1 MSFDGHNGLSTIQFT
16 AVIGSDGV
24 IHPPSGVE
32 LPNGKVEV
40 SVRVTPLAELG
51 DRSTESAD
59 RRPRP
64 APGLFK
70 GVITYMAPDF
80 DAPLEDMKEYME

>member
-64 APGLFK
+64 AQDYLRASSLTWPPILMLLWR
-70 GVITYMAPDF
+70 I
-80 DAPLEDMKEYME
+80 